1 MCRGASTSDLRAR
14 EDQIMKEADCSRP
27 AESQT
32 ANMEQQAEQ
41 RKDIL
46 AGKLRGMMLQ
56 DLYVRVCVCVC

>member
-1 MCRGASTSDLRAR
+1 
-14 EDQIMKEADCSRP
+14 MKEADCSRP

-46 AGKLRGMMLQ
+46 TGKLRGMMLQ
-56 DLYVRVCVCVC
+56 DLYVCVCVCVNVCV